1 MYHTGVQANHLV
13 AGKHPVN
20 CCPCHGHQVPLRCRR
35 VFRVTA
41 QQDGASDDAPSR
53 ANTLSVTVKRKQK
66 QVAELLQELG
76 MEALEDRLQ
85 SATASP
91 CRPPHRF
98 AQLIQESIPYGR
110 AVLVAE
116 VCRPSPSATSSDVA
130 KLAAD
135 YVAWG
140 VDAIAVATDLE
151 ETPGGLQDLFAVCRA
166 VKVPVLQWD
175 WFLHP
180 IQVVEA
186 KEAGAAGVIGV
197 VANVLGNGSPIMTS
211 FAAAIGLDAPLEV
224 VNKTEVTRLGD
235 IGVPFFGIN
244 LSVGLSLAL
253 PGFQTDMAKGLLNN
267 MPPGVITLVG
277 AKTPSD
283 AVQARAAGAD
293 AVLLKKEM
301 LVQKGQSRQ
310 DVRMLVEQ
318 LKYSMSGDD

>member
-1 MYHTGVQANHLV
+1 M
-13 AGKHPVN
+13 
-20 CCPCHGHQVPLRCRR
+20 
-35 VFRVTA
+35 
-41 QQDGASDDAPSR
+41 
-53 ANTLSVTVKRKQK
+53 
-66 QVAELLQELG
+66 
-76 MEALEDRLQ
+76 
-85 SATASP
+85 
-91 CRPPHRF
+91 
-98 AQLIQESIPYGR
+98 
-110 AVLVAE
+110 LVAE

-186 KEAGAAGVIGV
+186 KEAGAAGAIGV

-267 MPPGVITLVG
+267 MPQGVITLVG
-277 AKTPSD
+277 AKSPSD

-293 AVLLKKEM
+293 AILLKKQM
-301 LVQKGQSRQ
+301 LTVKGQSRQ
-310 DVRMLVEQ
+310 DVRQLIEQ